1 MATEGED
8 ASVRIS
14 SNNDNDIL
22 KQLDQQL
29 EEVTFYVPLNLV

>member
-8 ASVRIS
+8 ASVKIS
-14 SNNDNDIL
+14 SNNDHDIL

-29 EEVTFYVPLNLV
+29 EEVNKY